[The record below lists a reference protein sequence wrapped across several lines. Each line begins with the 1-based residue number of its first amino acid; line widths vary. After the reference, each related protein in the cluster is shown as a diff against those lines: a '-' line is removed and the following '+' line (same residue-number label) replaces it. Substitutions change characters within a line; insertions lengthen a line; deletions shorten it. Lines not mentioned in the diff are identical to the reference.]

1 MHGSRLRA
9 LENHD
14 TWKLAQHCKLHLV
27 SERERAVEWQFA
39 RRENKIPV
47 ALHSRHLK
55 KARGRAKAKPSRAKP
70 RAEAKRERDA
80 GRLFKGLVALQKRLR
95 AANGCPWDREQ
106 THESLRSFLVEE
118 AYEVLD
124 AMEKGDAEKF
134 AGELGD
140 LLLQIVFHAELA
152 REAGRFD
159 IGDVIQAVHTKMVR
173 RHPHVFGKVKAGTS
187 AEVLKNW
194 EEIKADERASESRA
208 AKDAKDAGDSVL
220 AGVPR
225 GLPALLETYQ
235 LTRRAA
241 NIGFDWENIDG
252 VLEKLEEEI
261 LELREALRHPEKNR
275 PQAKVEE
282 ELGDLLFAVV
292 NVARFLGIDPELA
305 LKHANVKFTRRFK
318 WMENSARQRGRRFA
332 EVPRD
337 EMEKLW
343 DQAKANG

>member
-1 MHGSRLRA
+1 MAANRA
-9 LENHD
+9 
-14 TWKLAQHCKLHLV
+14 
-27 SERERAVEWQFA
+27 
-39 RRENKIPV
+39 
-47 ALHSRHLK
+47 
-55 KARGRAKAKPSRAKP
+55 G
-70 RAEAKRERDA
+70 DA

-106 THESLRSFLVEE
+106 THESLRPFLVEE

-194 EEIKADERASESRA
+194 EQIKAEERAGESKPGLGVKPA
-208 AKDAKDAGDSVL
+208 AGDSVL
-220 AGVPR
+220 AGVPL
-225 GLPALLETYQ
+225 GLPALLEAYQ

-261 LELREALRHPEKNR
+261 LELREALRQPGKSKL
-275 PQAKVEE
+275 QGKVEE
-282 ELGDLLFAVV
+282 ELGDLLFAVA
-292 NVARFLGIDPELA
+292 NVARFAGADPELA
-305 LKHANVKFTRRFK
+305 LKRANAKFTARFQ
-318 WMENSARQRGRRFA
+318 WMENKAREEGRRFA

-337 EMEKLW
+337 EMEELW
-343 DQAKANG
+343 NQAKVSV

>member
-1 MHGSRLRA
+1 MKRS
-9 LENHD
+9 
-14 TWKLAQHCKLHLV
+14 
-27 SERERAVEWQFA
+27 
-39 RRENKIPV
+39 
-47 ALHSRHLK
+47 
-55 KARGRAKAKPSRAKP
+55 KARAKAKLPRAKARLAP
-70 RAEAKRERDA
+70 KRAGDA

-106 THESLRSFLVEE
+106 THQSLRPFLVEE

-134 AGELGD
+134 AEELGD

-159 IGDVIQAVHTKMVR
+159 IRDVIHAVHTKMVR

-194 EEIKADERASESRA
+194 EQIKAEERAGESISAGGMKPA
-208 AKDAKDAGDSVL
+208 AEDSVL
-220 AGVPR
+220 GGVPR
-225 GLPALLETYQ
+225 GLPALLEAYQ

-241 NIGFDWENIDG
+241 NIGFDWENIEG

-261 LELREALRHPEKNR
+261 SELRDALRQPEKNKL
-275 PQAKVEE
+275 QAKVEE

-292 NVARFLGIDPELA
+292 NVARFLGADPELA
-305 LKHANVKFTRRFK
+305 LKHANAKFTMRFK

-343 DQAKANG
+343 DQAKVQAKANA

>member
-1 MHGSRLRA
+1 M
-9 LENHD
+9 
-14 TWKLAQHCKLHLV
+14 
-27 SERERAVEWQFA
+27 
-39 RRENKIPV
+39 
-47 ALHSRHLK
+47 K
-55 KARGRAKAKPSRAKP
+55 KARGRAKARTSKAKARGPARRAD
-70 RAEAKRERDA
+70 DA

-106 THESLRSFLVEE
+106 THESLRPFLVEE
-118 AYEVLD
+118 VYEVLD

-152 REAGRFD
+152 REARRFD

-187 AEVLKNW
+187 ADVLKNW
-194 EEIKADERASESRA
+194 EQIKAEERAGESKAGHDVKPA
-208 AKDAKDAGDSVL
+208 AEDSVL
-220 AGVPR
+220 GEVPR
-225 GLPALLETYQ
+225 GLPALLEAYQ
-235 LTRRAA
+235 VTRRAA
-241 NIGFDWENIDG
+241 NIGFDWENIEG

-261 LELREALRHPEKNR
+261 SELREALRQTEKNR

-292 NVARFLGIDPELA
+292 NMARFVGADPELA
-305 LKHANVKFTRRFK
+305 LKRANAKFTARFQ
-318 WMENSARQRGRRFA
+318 WMENKAREQGRRFA

-337 EMEKLW
+337 EMEELW
-343 DQAKANG
+343 DQAKVSG

>member
-1 MHGSRLRA
+1 MAANRA
-9 LENHD
+9 
-14 TWKLAQHCKLHLV
+14 
-27 SERERAVEWQFA
+27 
-39 RRENKIPV
+39 
-47 ALHSRHLK
+47 
-55 KARGRAKAKPSRAKP
+55 G
-70 RAEAKRERDA
+70 DA
-80 GRLFKGLVALQKRLR
+80 GRLFKGLVALQKWLR

-106 THESLRSFLVEE
+106 THESLRPFLVEE

-194 EEIKADERASESRA
+194 EQIKAEERAGESKPGLGVKPA
-208 AKDAKDAGDSVL
+208 AGDSVL

-225 GLPALLETYQ
+225 GLPALLEAYQ

-261 LELREALRHPEKNR
+261 LELREALRQPGKSKL
-275 PQAKVEE
+275 QGKVEE
-282 ELGDLLFAVV
+282 ELGDLLFAVA
-292 NVARFLGIDPELA
+292 NVARFAGADPELA
-305 LKHANVKFTRRFK
+305 LKRANAKFTARFQ
-318 WMENSARQRGRRFA
+318 WMENKAREEGRRFA

-337 EMEKLW
+337 EMEELW
-343 DQAKANG
+343 NQAKVSV

>member
-1 MHGSRLRA
+1 M
-9 LENHD
+9 
-14 TWKLAQHCKLHLV
+14 
-27 SERERAVEWQFA
+27 
-39 RRENKIPV
+39 

-55 KARGRAKAKPSRAKP
+55 KARGRPKAKPSRAKP
-70 RAEAKRERDA
+70 RGAAKRARDA

-95 AANGCPWDREQ
+95 ATNGCPWDREQ
-106 THESLRSFLVEE
+106 THQSLRPFLVEE

-152 REAGRFD
+152 REAGQFD
-159 IGDVIQAVHTKMVR
+159 IGDVIHAVHTKMVR

-194 EEIKADERASESRA
+194 ERIKAEERAGESKSALGAKLASE
-208 AKDAKDAGDSVL
+208 DSVL

-225 GLPALLETYQ
+225 GLPALLEAYQ
-235 LTRRAA
+235 VTRRAA
-241 NIGFDWENIDG
+241 NIGFDWENIEG

-261 LELREALRHPEKNR
+261 SELREALRQPDKNR
-275 PQAKVEE
+275 FQAKVEE

-292 NVARFLGIDPELA
+292 NVARFLGADPELA
-305 LKHANVKFTRRFK
+305 LKHANAKFARRFK

-343 DQAKANG
+343 DQAKVQAKANG

>member
-1 MHGSRLRA
+1 M
-9 LENHD
+9 
-14 TWKLAQHCKLHLV
+14 
-27 SERERAVEWQFA
+27 
-39 RRENKIPV
+39 
-47 ALHSRHLK
+47 
-55 KARGRAKAKPSRAKP
+55 
-70 RAEAKRERDA
+70 
-80 GRLFKGLVALQKRLR
+80 FKGLVALQKRLR

-106 THESLRSFLVEE
+106 THESLRPFLVEE

-159 IGDVIQAVHTKMVR
+159 IGDVILAVHTKMVR
-173 RHPHVFGKVKAGTS
+173 RHPHVFGKVKARTS

-194 EEIKADERASESRA
+194 EQIKAEERAGESRA
-208 AKDAKDAGDSVL
+208 AKDAKDPGDSIL
-220 AGVPR
+220 ARVPR
-225 GLPALLETYQ
+225 GLPALLEAYQ

-252 VLEKLEEEI
+252 VFEKLKEEI
-261 LELREALRHPEKNR
+261 SELREALHQPANNR
-275 PQAKVEE
+275 PQAKIEE

-292 NVARFLGIDPELA
+292 NVARFVNADPELA
-305 LKHANVKFTRRFK
+305 LKHANVKFTARFQ
-318 WMENSARQRGRRFA
+318 WMESKARQRGRRFA

-343 DQAKANG
+343 DQAKVQAKANG

>member
-1 MHGSRLRA
+1 M
-9 LENHD
+9 
-14 TWKLAQHCKLHLV
+14 
-27 SERERAVEWQFA
+27 
-39 RRENKIPV
+39 

-55 KARGRAKAKPSRAKP
+55 KARGRAKAKPPRAKA
-70 RAEAKRERDA
+70 RSAAKPAGDA

-106 THESLRSFLVEE
+106 THESLRPFLVEE

-159 IGDVIQAVHTKMVR
+159 IGDVIHAVHTKMVR

-194 EEIKADERASESRA
+194 EQIKAEERAAESKSDLG
-208 AKDAKDAGDSVL
+208 AKPATEDSVL

-225 GLPALLETYQ
+225 GLPALLEAYQ
-235 LTRRAA
+235 VTRRAA

-252 VLEKLEEEI
+252 VFEKLKEEI
-261 LELREALRHPEKNR
+261 SELREALREPEKNR

-292 NVARFLGIDPELA
+292 NVARFLGTDPELA
-305 LKHANVKFTRRFK
+305 LKDANVKFTRRFK

-343 DQAKANG
+343 DRAKLQAKANG